1 MARLD
6 GWAHGFRTEAARYG
20 ELLMVPPVAKKS
32 EKKYDDDA
40 NFERMAPTRLKL
52 WENAFQ
58 TIPDKSFFHAEN
70 VKKHRA
76 FAKL

>member
-40 NFERMAPTRLKL
+40 NFERPFTPQK
-52 WENAFQ
+52 
-58 TIPDKSFFHAEN
+58 
-70 VKKHRA
+70 
-76 FAKL
+76 